1 MAKKSLIIIYHWFP
15 HYRDFIFNE
24 ISKNFDLKL
33 IGDKKSRYQNLK
45 LMDLKSYNFKKVKNI
60 WLGPFLYQLGL
71 IKIIKENN
79 DSNYIFLA
87 DWKFISTW
95 IILIFFKRNNLFFAW
110 THGISISDSFLIKN
124 IKRIYYSFFDEILT
138 YNEQASKTL
147 NSLKI
152 NSRPIYN
159 SLENFNFLPVK
170 SGEEKDWLFVGRI
183 IKERL
188 LCDFI
193 LSMSKEVISN
203 TIFHIIGPCDFKKE
217 LESLIEKND
226 LKNKIILHGA
236 IYDFNEIINI
246 SKSCKYFIHPSDVGL
261 SALLAVNLNL
271 ILYTHDDF
279 NTHKPEIEA
288 AIQSKRIITFK
299 KTDNINLQP
308 LFSVNNININDN
320 YNLKEVISKWS
331 VINQINILNKLLY
344 AKS

>member
-1 MAKKSLIIIYHWFP
+1 MAKKHLIVIYHWFP

-24 ISKNFDLKL
+24 ISKHFDLKL
-33 IGDKKSRYQNLK
+33 IGDRKSRYKNLK

-71 IKIIKENN
+71 IKVIKENN

-95 IILIFFKRNNLFFAW
+95 IILIFFKRNNLFYGW
-110 THGISISDSFLIKN
+110 THGISTSDTFFKNKIKN
-124 IKRIYYSFFDEILT
+124 IYYSLFDEILT

-147 NSLKI
+147 SSLKI

-159 SLENFNFLPVK
+159 ALQNFPFLPEK
-170 SGEEKDWLFVGRI
+170 SGEENDWLFVGRI

-188 LCDFI
+188 LSEFI
-193 LSMSKEVISN
+193 ININKEDLGDK
-203 TIFHIIGPCDFKKE
+203 IFHIIGPCDFNKE
-217 LESLIEKND
+217 LERLIEING
-226 LKNKIILHGA
+226 LKNRIILYGA
-236 IYDFNEIINI
+236 IYDVNEIIKI

-271 ILYTHDDF
+271 ILYSHDDF

-288 AIQSKRIITFK
+288 AIQSKRVVTFK

-308 LFSVNNININDN
+308 LFSVNNINTNDHDD
-320 YNLKEVISKWS
+320 LKIVISKWS
-331 VINQINILNKLLY
+331 VRNQINILNHLLY
-344 AKS
+344 VKA

>member
-1 MAKKSLIIIYHWFP
+1 MAKKSLIVIYHWFP

-24 ISKNFDLKL
+24 ISKKFDLKL

-45 LMDLKSYNFKKVKNI
+45 LMDLRSYNFKKVKNI

-95 IILIFFKRNNLFFAW
+95 IILIFFKRNNLFFGW
-110 THGISISDSFLIKN
+110 THGISNSDSFFIKK
-124 IKRIYYSFFDEILT
+124 IKKIYYSLFDEILT
-138 YNEQASKTL
+138 YNEQASKIL

-159 SLENFNFLPVK
+159 SLQDFPFLAEK
-170 SGEEKDWLFVGRI
+170 SGKENDWLFVGRI

-188 LCDFI
+188 LSEFI
-193 LSMSKEVISN
+193 INLNKEVLSDR
-203 TIFHIIGPCDFKKE
+203 IFHIIGPCDFKKE
-217 LESLIEKND
+217 LESLIEKKG
-226 LKNKIILHGA
+226 LKNRIILHGA
-236 IYDFNEIINI
+236 IYDLNEIINI

-288 AIQSKRIITFK
+288 AIQSKRIVTFK

-308 LFSVNNININDN
+308 LFSVNNINTNN
-320 YNLKEVISKWS
+320 HYNLKIVISKWS
-331 VINQINILNKLLY
+331 VINQINILNQLLY
-344 AKS
+344 VKA